1 MPISKFLAGTDSE
14 VGQSVPK
21 NLKVPTIQQVN
32 DRKVQYSNTTLRS
45 IRVHGK
51 VDLHPVKWLIDTGA
65 TCTVISD
72 AIPIQKEKIRPVMSK
87 PKGACGME
95 LNL

>member
-1 MPISKFLAGTDSE
+1 M
-14 VGQSVPK
+14 
-21 NLKVPTIQQVN
+21 
-32 DRKVQYSNTTLRS
+32 
-45 IRVHGK
+45 HGK